1 MIWYLAGLILSIYLI
16 NRLTLDYGFKNL
28 DYKME
33 IDKQTAEIGEEIEV
47 TSIIENKK
55 YFTVSFL
62 RITEFFPEG
71 FNESNRRYTLFVM
84 PFQRVKRTYKMNANK
99 RGHYLIKSMHLEIG
113 DFIGFK
119 IRRKE
124 VAIEKELIVF
134 PQKISLEKSLIPI
147 GSLNGDVSV
156 KRWIIEDPLMT
167 IGIREY
173 TGNEPERHIHW
184 PSSARYGSL
193 MVKNFDFTTDN
204 SVIVVLNVETMKPS
218 WQPPEEELIDK
229 VISLARG
236 VMEEFEESKIPYGL
250 AINRNDVDL
259 SQERGYFHYPGLG
272 ESHLED
278 ILRILGKLDYRI
290 PPFFETTLKD
300 ISRRQGNYTTAVII
314 TARILETYIEPLNQL
329 SRSVSRAVVI
339 SLEEEHLEELD
350 NNIIKYGGE
359 LE

>member
-1 MIWYLAGLILSIYLI
+1 MVWYLAGLILSIYII

-28 DYKME
+28 SYEME
-33 IDKQTAEIGEEIEV
+33 IKNQTAEIGEEIDV

-71 FNESNRRYTLFVM
+71 FNESNRRYNLFIM
-84 PFQRVKRTYKMNANK
+84 PYQRVKRTYKMNINK
-99 RGHYLIKSMHLEIG
+99 RGHYFIKKMHLEVG

-119 IRRKE
+119 IRRRE
-124 VAIEKELIVF
+124 LAIEKELIVF
-134 PQKISLEKSLIPI
+134 PKKIDLQKSLIPI

-173 TGNEPERHIHW
+173 TGNEPEKFIHW
-184 PSSARYGSL
+184 PSSARYGNL
-193 MVKNFDFTTDN
+193 MVKNFDFTSDN
-204 SVIVVLNVETMKPS
+204 SVLIALNLETMKPS
-218 WQPPEEELIDK
+218 WEPPEEDLIEK

-236 VMEEFEESKIPYGL
+236 VMEEFEEAKIPYGL
-250 AINRNDVDL
+250 AINRNDIDL

-272 ESHLED
+272 ESHLEH
-278 ILRILGKLDYRI
+278 ILRILGRLDYRV
-290 PPFFETTLKD
+290 PPFFETTLMD
-300 ISRRQGNYTTAVII
+300 ISRRQSNYTTAVII
-314 TARILETYIEPLNQL
+314 TARVLETYIEPLNQL
-329 SRSVSRAVVI
+329 SRNVSRAVVI
-339 SLEEEHLEELD
+339 SLEEEYLQELD

-359 LE
+359 VE